1 MHVPMDLDVNLLGEP
16 GTQECFIPKRCIHTW
31 YLSIDLYIYNI
42 IYLLTSLFN
51 YL

>member
-31 YLSIDLYIYNI
+31 
-42 IYLLTSLFN
+42 
-51 YL
+51 